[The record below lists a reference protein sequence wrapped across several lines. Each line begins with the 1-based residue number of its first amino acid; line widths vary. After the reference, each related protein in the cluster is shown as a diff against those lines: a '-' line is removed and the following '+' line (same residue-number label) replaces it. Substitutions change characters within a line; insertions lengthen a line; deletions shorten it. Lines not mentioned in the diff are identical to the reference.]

1 MDDEFIFTQTEYAKL
16 LGISRECLRTR
27 RRTGKLEGEYKVI
40 DEKYFYKRPRPD
52 IEKTRGTKPPVAS
65 AAKKRRRGQHYRSL
79 ISEKTTN
86 YPNWKMEQHNQI
98 KMMTALKSSVSRE
111 DLDLI
116 PAAINKVKEERLK
129 KHRQSIEEN
138 RLKKSS
144 NEKFKNYGC
153 GIYNAKTQQPKWVEW
168 DIFDGSRKRN
178 KKIKKGPYEI

>member
-1 MDDEFIFTQTEYAKL
+1 M
-16 LGISRECLRTR
+16 
-27 RRTGKLEGEYKVI
+27 
-40 DEKYFYKRPRPD
+40 
-52 IEKTRGTKPPVAS
+52 
-65 AAKKRRRGQHYRSL
+65 

-153 GIYNAKTQQPKWVEW
+153 GFIMQRLNNLNGWSG
-168 DIFDGSRKRN
+168 IFLTDQERETKI
-178 KKIKKGPYEI
+178 IKKGPYEI